1 MRENAES
8 KIQSID
14 DSRSSLVESLSEPA
28 IRRELRSAAMQHPAT
43 IFPFTLCILSIIYL
57 LLLSPVLGGALWAI
71 ILLSCSGAVA
81 VGCFFWLYSIRYSQ
95 AYARR
100 LQEVMSM
107 QEQEQRGLEQA
118 ELRQLREDLQSGFA
132 SINSTVGLKA
142 TKKLVYEYDQ
152 LQRVLRRKKETDP
165 LSVAHI
171 PALTEETYRQGLSVL
186 GDVLELER
194 VVHSSDKQG
203 LEKEIV
209 ELERGIESLRGDETQ
224 AEQVKIKEATVTSHK
239 ERVNMI
245 KEQQLRVDQL
255 VYQSDRCEASLHRT
269 RIELAAL
276 TAESSETSVSAVTE
290 TLEKTIN
297 QAKEVQEE
305 LKRLGY

>member
-1 MRENAES
+1 MG
-8 KIQSID
+8 
-14 DSRSSLVESLSEPA
+14 
-28 IRRELRSAAMQHPAT
+28 H
-43 IFPFTLCILSIIYL
+43 
-57 LLLSPVLGGALWAI
+57 
-71 ILLSCSGAVA
+71 
-81 VGCFFWLYSIRYSQ
+81 
-95 AYARR
+95 
-100 LQEVMSM
+100 
-107 QEQEQRGLEQA
+107 
-118 ELRQLREDLQSGFA
+118 
-132 SINSTVGLKA
+132 STVGLKA